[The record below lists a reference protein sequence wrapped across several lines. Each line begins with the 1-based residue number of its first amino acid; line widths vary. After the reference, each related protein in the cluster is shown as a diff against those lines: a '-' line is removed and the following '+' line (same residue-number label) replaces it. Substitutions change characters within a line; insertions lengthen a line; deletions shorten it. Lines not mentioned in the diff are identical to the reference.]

1 MSYAEIFIFQ
11 YAVKFFNPGDKI
23 KFNII
28 FTMTETNGERERKKP
43 PTDYTHM
50 WFSAEGQRAPP

>member
-28 FTMTETNGERERKKP
+28 FTMTETNG
-43 PTDYTHM
+43 
-50 WFSAEGQRAPP
+50 